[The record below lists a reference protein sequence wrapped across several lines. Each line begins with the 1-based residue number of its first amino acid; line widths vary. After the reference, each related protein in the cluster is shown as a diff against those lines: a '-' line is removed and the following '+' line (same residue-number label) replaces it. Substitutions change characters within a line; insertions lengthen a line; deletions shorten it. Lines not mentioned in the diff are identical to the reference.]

1 MNIIIPVI
9 FLTIALIQFGIL
21 LNSITFIKI
30 YPNERAIKYW
40 VVSLLSSSIGI
51 LGFAYGLISVKNIE
65 KGSLFLTF
73 ANIIYFL
80 SPIFLILYSKSIKKI
95 ITNINTKIYWIA
107 VILFAIGFELVRKKG
122 TFIDRQIYSA
132 IAFSLAY
139 FLVLLEI
146 KKQKLYQDS
155 KYLRIFSFT
164 TLLEFILIITRITIL
179 LSNNFGIVENLNQ
192 IPILPLVM
200 LWFVLVVNLWSYIAI
215 NGYWTERIA
224 SLNTENLIENT
235 KIKTLLNEKYK
246 LINSLM
252 TANKTAVSGAL
263 SASIAHE
270 INQPLGAVKINS
282 QHLDLLIKN
291 KKEKKLIKSIIEDN
305 DKAAKIIST
314 LKSIFGNN
322 NTTYQIIEFDSFIES
337 YKPFLIQAA
346 SEKNILLK
354 FHLDSSVSVKINSD
368 QIQQVISNLFQNS
381 IQALSRIEKR
391 KKVIE
396 IKTFIKNNKLIFLIS
411 DNGPGIDPKIKNK
424 IFEIYESSKSENIG
438 LGLWLCKYII
448 SLHKGTIKANKQ
460 ILQGAEFLIEL
471 PISYHE

>member
-51 LGFAYGLISVKNIE
+51 LGFAYGLISVKNLE

-95 ITNINTKIYWIA
+95 NTKINTKIYWIA

-146 KKQKLYQDS
+146 KNQKLYQGS

-164 TLLEFILIITRITIL
+164 TLLEFILIIARISIL

-235 KIKTLLNEKYK
+235 KIKALLNEKYK

-314 LKSIFGNN
+314 LKSVFSN

-346 SEKNILLK
+346 SEKNIFLK
-354 FHLDSSVSVKINSD
+354 IHLDSSVSVKINSD

-381 IQALSRIEKR
+381 IQALSRIEKK

-411 DNGPGIDPKIKNK
+411 DNGPGVDPKIKNK
-424 IFEIYESSKSENIG
+424 IFELYESSKNENIG

-448 SLHKGTIKANKQ
+448 SLHKGTIKVNNQ
-460 ILQGAEFLIEL
+460 ILKGAEFLIEL
-471 PISYHE
+471 PISYHA

>member
-1 MNIIIPVI
+1 
-9 FLTIALIQFGIL
+9 
-21 LNSITFIKI
+21 
-30 YPNERAIKYW
+30 
-40 VVSLLSSSIGI
+40 
-51 LGFAYGLISVKNIE
+51 
-65 KGSLFLTF
+65 
-73 ANIIYFL
+73 
-80 SPIFLILYSKSIKKI
+80 
-95 ITNINTKIYWIA
+95 
-107 VILFAIGFELVRKKG
+107 
-122 TFIDRQIYSA
+122 
-132 IAFSLAY
+132 
-139 FLVLLEI
+139 
-146 KKQKLYQDS
+146 
-155 KYLRIFSFT
+155 
-164 TLLEFILIITRITIL
+164 
-179 LSNNFGIVENLNQ
+179 
-192 IPILPLVM
+192 M

-381 IQALSRIEKR
+381 IQALSRIEKK

>member
-1 MNIIIPVI
+1 LNIIIPVI

-51 LGFAYGLISVKNIE
+51 LGFAYGLISVKNLE

-95 ITNINTKIYWIA
+95 NTKINTKIYWIA

-146 KKQKLYQDS
+146 KNQKLYQGS

-164 TLLEFILIITRITIL
+164 TLLEFILIIARISIL

-235 KIKTLLNEKYK
+235 KIKALLNEKYK

-314 LKSIFGNN
+314 LKSVFSN

-346 SEKNILLK
+346 SEKKIFLK

-368 QIQQVISNLFQNS
+368 QIRQVISNLFQNS
-381 IQALSRIEKR
+381 IQALSRIEKK

-411 DNGPGIDPKIKNK
+411 DNGPGVDPKIKNK
-424 IFEIYESSKSENIG
+424 IFELYESSKNENIG

-448 SLHKGTIKANKQ
+448 SLHKGTIKVNKQ
-460 ILQGAEFLIEL
+460 ILKGAEFLIEL
-471 PISYHE
+471 PISYHA

>member
-1 MNIIIPVI
+1 
-9 FLTIALIQFGIL
+9 
-21 LNSITFIKI
+21 
-30 YPNERAIKYW
+30 
-40 VVSLLSSSIGI
+40 
-51 LGFAYGLISVKNIE
+51 
-65 KGSLFLTF
+65 
-73 ANIIYFL
+73 
-80 SPIFLILYSKSIKKI
+80 
-95 ITNINTKIYWIA
+95 
-107 VILFAIGFELVRKKG
+107 
-122 TFIDRQIYSA
+122 
-132 IAFSLAY
+132 
-139 FLVLLEI
+139 
-146 KKQKLYQDS
+146 
-155 KYLRIFSFT
+155 
-164 TLLEFILIITRITIL
+164 
-179 LSNNFGIVENLNQ
+179 
-192 IPILPLVM
+192 
-200 LWFVLVVNLWSYIAI
+200 
-215 NGYWTERIA
+215 
-224 SLNTENLIENT
+224 
-235 KIKTLLNEKYK
+235 
-246 LINSLM
+246 M

>member
-51 LGFAYGLISVKNIE
+51 LGFAYGLISVKNLE

-95 ITNINTKIYWIA
+95 NTKINTKIYWIA

-146 KKQKLYQDS
+146 KNQKLYQGS

-164 TLLEFILIITRITIL
+164 TLLEFILIIARISIL

-235 KIKTLLNEKYK
+235 KIKALLNEKYK

-270 INQPLGAVKINS
+270 INQPLGAIKINS

-314 LKSIFGNN
+314 LKSVFSN
-322 NTTYQIIEFDSFIES
+322 NTTYHIIEFDSFIES

-346 SEKNILLK
+346 SEKNIFLK

-381 IQALSRIEKR
+381 IQALSRIEKK

-411 DNGPGIDPKIKNK
+411 DNGPGVDPKIKNK
-424 IFEIYESSKSENIG
+424 IFELYESSKNENIG

-448 SLHKGTIKANKQ
+448 SLHKGTIKVNKQ
-460 ILQGAEFLIEL
+460 ILKGAEFLIEL
-471 PISYHE
+471 PISYRA

>member
-51 LGFAYGLISVKNIE
+51 LGFAYGLISVKNLE

-95 ITNINTKIYWIA
+95 ITKINTKIYWIA

-146 KKQKLYQDS
+146 KNQKLYQGS

-192 IPILPLVM
+192 IPILPLIM

-235 KIKTLLNEKYK
+235 KIKALLNEKYK

-282 QHLDLLIKN
+282 QHLGLLIKN

-314 LKSIFGNN
+314 LKSVFGNN

-381 IQALSRIEKR
+381 IQALSRIEKK

-411 DNGPGIDPKIKNK
+411 DNGPGVDPKIKNK
-424 IFEIYESSKSENIG
+424 IFELYESSKNENIG

-448 SLHKGTIKANKQ
+448 SLHKGTIKVNKQ
-460 ILQGAEFLIEL
+460 ILKGAEFLIEL
-471 PISYHE
+471 PISYHA

>member
-51 LGFAYGLISVKNIE
+51 LGFAYGLISVKNLE

-80 SPIFLILYSKSIKKI
+80 SPIFLILYSKSIKK
-95 ITNINTKIYWIA
+95 INTKIYWIA

-146 KKQKLYQDS
+146 KNQKLYQGS

-164 TLLEFILIITRITIL
+164 TLLEFILIIARISIL

-235 KIKTLLNEKYK
+235 KIKALLNEKYK

-314 LKSIFGNN
+314 LKSVFSN

-346 SEKNILLK
+346 SEKNIFLK

-381 IQALSRIEKR
+381 IQALSRIEKK

-411 DNGPGIDPKIKNK
+411 DNGPGVDPKIKNK
-424 IFEIYESSKSENIG
+424 IFELYESSKNENIG

-448 SLHKGTIKANKQ
+448 SLHKGTIKVNKQ
-460 ILQGAEFLIEL
+460 ILKGAEFLIEL
-471 PISYHE
+471 PISYHA

>member
-1 MNIIIPVI
+1 LNIIIPVI

-51 LGFAYGLISVKNIE
+51 LGFAYGLISVKNLE

-95 ITNINTKIYWIA
+95 NTKINTKIYWIA

-146 KKQKLYQDS
+146 KNQKLYQGS

-164 TLLEFILIITRITIL
+164 TLLEFILIIARISIL

-235 KIKTLLNEKYK
+235 KIKALLNEKYK

-270 INQPLGAVKINS
+270 INQPLGAIKINS

-314 LKSIFGNN
+314 LKSVFSN
-322 NTTYQIIEFDSFIES
+322 NTTYHIIEFDSFIES

-346 SEKNILLK
+346 SEKNIFLK

-381 IQALSRIEKR
+381 IQALSRIEKK

-411 DNGPGIDPKIKNK
+411 DNGPGVDPKIKNK
-424 IFEIYESSKSENIG
+424 IFELYESSKNENIG

-448 SLHKGTIKANKQ
+448 SLHKGTIKVNKQ
-460 ILQGAEFLIEL
+460 ILKGAEFLIEL
-471 PISYHE
+471 PISYRA